1 MISLNL
7 FLIIYLCV
15 YLVSSG
21 GNLVIDKINANHLKK
36 SGGKVPEVFRG
47 TIDEEELKK
56 INQYTFDNTNFSL
69 VQTITGEMV
78 FLAIILSGVLPWFA
92 MTLSSFNFVVAGLV
106 FFALPAVVSAVIG
119 LPFSYYHNFVLEEKY
134 GFNTTTFK
142 TWTFDL
148 VKGVLISAILGGILL
163 SALFLMVRYAGNTWW
178 LWTWAIFLGF
188 QLLMTVLYPT
198 VIAPLF
204 NKFTPI
210 NDPDLKKDIEELA
223 EKEGLSIKGIYQM
236 DASKRSRHTNAYFSG
251 LGKTKRIVL
260 FDSLIE
266 AHHADEIVA
275 VLAHEIGHLKKNH
288 IKKQMAIMTVAS
300 FFIFYLA
307 SKMILWETMY
317 QSFGF
322 SMMPVYA
329 GLFLVGV
336 LWQPAGFFLSPMA
349 MSISRRF
356 EREADLYCLG
366 ITKSAEPLVRA
377 LKKMAKENLSN
388 LLPHPLYVWFNYSH
402 PPLTERIKRLEGYET
417 SRS

>member
-7 FLIIYLCV
+7 FLIIYLCI

-36 SGGKVPEVFRG
+36 SGNKVPDVFRG

-56 INQYTFDNTNFSL
+56 INQYTFDNTNFGL
-69 VQTITGEMV
+69 VQTITGEVV
-78 FLAIILSGVLPWFA
+78 FLVIILSGVLPWFA
-92 MTLSSFNFVVAGLV
+92 MALSSFNFVVAGLV
-106 FFALPAVVSAVIG
+106 FFALPAVVSAAIG

-142 TWTFDL
+142 TWIFDL
-148 VKGVLISAILGGILL
+148 IKGVLISAILGGILL
-163 SALFLMVRYAGNTWW
+163 SALFLMVRYAGKAWW
-178 LWTWAIFLGF
+178 LWIWAIFLGF

-210 NDPDLKKDIEELA
+210 DDPDLKKDIEELA

-300 FFIFYLA
+300 FFVFYLA
-307 SKMILWETMY
+307 SKMIVWETMY

-388 LLPHPLYVWFNYSH
+388 LQPHPLYVWFNYSH

>member
-1 MISLNL
+1 
-7 FLIIYLCV
+7 
-15 YLVSSG
+15 
-21 GNLVIDKINANHLKK
+21 
-36 SGGKVPEVFRG
+36 
-47 TIDEEELKK
+47 
-56 INQYTFDNTNFSL
+56 
-69 VQTITGEMV
+69 
-78 FLAIILSGVLPWFA
+78 
-92 MTLSSFNFVVAGLV
+92 
-106 FFALPAVVSAVIG
+106 
-119 LPFSYYHNFVLEEKY
+119 
-134 GFNTTTFK
+134 
-142 TWTFDL
+142 
-148 VKGVLISAILGGILL
+148 
-163 SALFLMVRYAGNTWW
+163 
-178 LWTWAIFLGF
+178 
-188 QLLMTVLYPT
+188 MTVLYPT

-210 NDPDLKKDIEELA
+210 DDPDLKKDIEELA

-266 AHHADEIVA
+266 AHDADEIVA

-300 FFIFYLA
+300 FFVFYLA
-307 SKMILWETMY
+307 SKMIVWETMY